1 MAAFMKLDV
10 PQQVVR
16 ELDGVSLT
24 GPVSVARL
32 SATPLNDSIQLSWTA
47 FGKEERVTIWVT
59 STNTYRTGATDNYH
73 LVAEVPAAL
82 QTFTFKP
89 AVASPFYK
97 VVLEGKYNTVNGW
110 VIPRAGTSATSAAS
124 H

>member
-1 MAAFMKLDV
+1 LSPHCRPVSYNGVVYEADL
-10 PQQVVR
+10 PQPVLR

-32 SATPLNDSIQLSWTA
+32 SATPSNDSIQLSWTA
-47 FGKEERVTIWVT
+47 FGKEERVKIWVT
-59 STNTYRTGATDNYH
+59 STNNYKTSATDNYH

-97 VVLEGKYNTVNGW
+97 VVWKEH
-110 VIPRAGTSATSAAS
+110 IIR
-124 H
+124 